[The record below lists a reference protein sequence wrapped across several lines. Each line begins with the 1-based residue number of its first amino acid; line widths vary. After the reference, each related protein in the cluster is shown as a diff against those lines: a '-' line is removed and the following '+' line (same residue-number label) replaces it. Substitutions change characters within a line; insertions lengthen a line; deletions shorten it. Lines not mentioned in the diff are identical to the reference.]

1 MTNMM
6 KKMKEIMELSK
17 SSKIVIF
24 TNHLKIIGHVAE
36 CDKCNEEYFINLTDV
51 TVLDITEL
59 YPCEED
65 ETCNDFSSQ
74 NFEWLHVNINKILAF
89 SFI

>member
-6 KKMKEIMELSK
+6 KKMKEIMELSDSK
-17 SSKIVIF
+17 KIVIF
-24 TNHLKIIGHVAE
+24 TNHLKIVGHVAE
-36 CDKCNEEYFINLTDV
+36 CDKCNDEYFVNLTNV
-51 TVLDITEL
+51 TVLDIAEL

-65 ETCNDFSSQ
+65 GTCNDFSSQ
-74 NFEWLHVNINKILAF
+74 NFEWLHVNIKKILAF

>member
-1 MTNMM
+1 MANMI
-6 KKMKEIMELSK
+6 KKFKEIMEISE
-17 SSKIVIF
+17 SSKVVIF
-24 TNHLKIIGHVAE
+24 TNHLKIVGHVAE
-36 CDKCNEEYFINLTDV
+36 CDKCNEENFVNLTNA

-65 ETCNDFSSQ
+65 ETCEDFSSQ
-74 NFEWLHVNINKILAF
+74 NFKWLHINVKKIIAF

>member
-1 MTNMM
+1 MSNMI
-6 KKMKEIMELSK
+6 KKIKEIMELSD
-17 SSKIVIF
+17 SKKVVIF
-24 TNHLKIIGHVAE
+24 TNHLKIVGHVAD
-36 CDKCNEEYFINLTDV
+36 CDKCNEEHFVNLTNV

-65 ETCNDFSSQ
+65 GTCSDFSSQ
-74 NFEWLHVNINKILAF
+74 NFEWLHVNINKIIAF